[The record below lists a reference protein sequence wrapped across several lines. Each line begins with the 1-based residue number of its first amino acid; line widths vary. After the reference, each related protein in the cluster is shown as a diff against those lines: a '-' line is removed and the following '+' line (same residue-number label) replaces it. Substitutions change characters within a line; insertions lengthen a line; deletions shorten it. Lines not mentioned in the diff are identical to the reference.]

1 MDSPIL
7 WDKLQTAKLLGISV
21 RGLDRLIRDAENPL
35 PHLQLGRLIKF
46 RPEDVQRWIDSRV
59 TTEAPRLA
67 EKCKGV
73 MPMSDIPPHDID
85 AEYATIGSM
94 LLDNDIIPDVLG
106 EVSEKDFYNAN
117 NRRMFAEIV
126 NLHQDGQPADMVTL
140 GTRLGPDYLHPI
152 TQAAEKVPHAQHA
165 SYYAGIVRGMAERRQ
180 VIAEAK
186 KRIAEALDVSKALAS
201 DKKAKQSGGPV
212 LTCLADVEAKAVS
225 WLWPGRLPMGRIAL
239 LVGRPGE
246 GKSFV
251 TTDMAAR
258 VTTGTPWPDGSECPK
273 GSVIFI
279 SAEDD
284 PADTIRPR
292 LDAHHADV
300 ARVHLLSA
308 IRRKGSDGKTRET
321 VFTLA
326 DVAELEK
333 ALEAVQDCKLIVI
346 DPIGSYLG
354 GGTDAH
360 RDNEVRGVLAPVA
373 QLAERY
379 GPAVLVVA
387 HRRKSSGGTADDTA
401 LGSRAFTGIARAV
414 WHLSHDRENPSR
426 RLLLPGKNNL
436 SEKGKGLAFSIVPE
450 PARVCWEK
458 APVEMSADDA
468 LAAEN
473 ADRRK
478 PGPDA
483 EELKRAETW
492 LREILSDGPVE
503 SERIKKEGRGEDFS
517 WRTLKRA
524 KDEIGVKARRQGFGA
539 GGKWVWDPPPEQ
551 TTDENNLASYGETE
565 TWHSME
571 NQGENALFS
580 INGPKECQDKTT
592 WHPMEDDSPNDGEWG
607 EM

>member
-1 MDSPIL
+1 M
-7 WDKLQTAKLLGISV
+7 
-21 RGLDRLIRDAENPL
+21 
-35 PHLQLGRLIKF
+35 H
-46 RPEDVQRWIDSRV
+46 
-59 TTEAPRLA
+59 
-67 EKCKGV
+67 
-73 MPMSDIPPHDID
+73 DIPPNDID
-85 AEYATIGSM
+85 AEYATVGAM
-94 LLDNDIIPDVLG
+94 LLDNAIIPEVLQA
-106 EVSEKDFYNAN
+106 VSKADFYNPQTA
-117 NRRMFAEIV
+117 RMFAEIV
-126 NLHQDGQPADMVTL
+126 SLHQSGKPADMVTL
-140 GTRLGPDYLHPI
+140 GTLLGADYVLSI
-152 TQAAEKVPHAQHA
+152 GKAAEKTPNPRNAT
-165 SYYAGIVRGMAERRQ
+165 YYAGTVREMAERRRE
-180 VIAEAK
+180 IDACK
-186 KRIAEALDVSKALAS
+186 KRIAAALDVSKALSPNTEA
-201 DKKAKQSGGPV
+201 KAPGGPV
-212 LTCLADVEAKAVS
+212 LTCMADVEAKDVS
-225 WLWPGRLPMGRIAL
+225 WLWPRRLPMGRIAL

-258 VTTGTPWPDGSECPK
+258 VTTGTPWPDGSDCPK

-308 IRRKGSDGKTRET
+308 IRRKSSDGTIRET

-326 DVAELEK
+326 DVTMLEQ

-387 HRRKSSGGTADDTA
+387 HRRKSAGGTADDTA

-414 WHLSHDRENPSR
+414 WHLSSDRENPSR

-436 SEKGKGLAFSIVPE
+436 SEKGKGLAFSILPE
-450 PARVCWEK
+450 PARVSWEK

-468 LAAEN
+468 LAAETT
-473 ADRRK
+473 DRRK

-492 LREILSDGPVE
+492 LLEILSDGPVE
-503 SERIKKEGRGEDFS
+503 SERIKKEGRAEGFA
-517 WRTLKRA
+517 WRTLQRA
-524 KDEIGVKARRQGFGA
+524 KNDLGVKARRQGFGA
-539 GGKWVWDPPPEQ
+539 DGKWVWNPPPKQ
-551 TTDENNLASYGETE
+551 TADENNLAAYGENDS
-565 TWHSME
+565 WHSME
-571 NQGENALFS
+571 NHGENALFS
-580 INGPKECQDKTT
+580 SDAPIECQDKTT
-592 WHPMEDDSPNDGEWG
+592 WQPMENDGPDDGEWG
-607 EM
+607 EI